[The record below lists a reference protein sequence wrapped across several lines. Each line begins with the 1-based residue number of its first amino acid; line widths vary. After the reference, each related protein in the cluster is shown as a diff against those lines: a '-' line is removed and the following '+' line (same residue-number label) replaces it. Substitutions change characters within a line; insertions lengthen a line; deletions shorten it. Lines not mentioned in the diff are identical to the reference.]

1 MHEHLYQ
8 CARRELELYHQVRKT
23 VRCYAQHSIRINPSH
38 QISNKPQI
46 PRSIAQGITFEMH
59 ACFRT
64 STLQLPNP
72 IPSIVYQIESQTDR
86 LLFLSTCSTLFYKNP
101 LSFVLQFVFSLI
113 FYSNKISK
121 KKKRITMLALLTL
134 QFVTFTFKV
143 VNETLIFRIKKYEEK
158 LKICQRIER
167 KLCH

>member
-72 IPSIVYQIESQTDR
+72 IPSIVYQIESQIDR

-101 LSFVLQFVFSLI
+101 LSFMLQFVFSLI

-121 KKKRITMLALLTL
+121 KRITMLALHTL
-134 QFVTFTFKV
+134 QFVTFKV

-158 LKICQRIER
+158 LKICQQIER

>member
-72 IPSIVYQIESQTDR
+72 IPSIVYQIESQIDR

-101 LSFVLQFVFSLI
+101 LSFMLQFVFSLI

-121 KKKRITMLALLTL
+121 KRMLALHTL
-134 QFVTFTFKV
+134 QFVTFKV

-158 LKICQRIER
+158 LKICQQIER

>member
-101 LSFVLQFVFSLI
+101 LSFMLQFVFSLI

-121 KKKRITMLALLTL
+121 KRMLALHTL
-134 QFVTFTFKV
+134 QFVTFKV

-158 LKICQRIER
+158 LKIFQQIER

>member
-101 LSFVLQFVFSLI
+101 LSFMLQFVFSLI

-121 KKKRITMLALLTL
+121 KRMLALHTL
-134 QFVTFTFKV
+134 QFVTFKV

-158 LKICQRIER
+158 LKICQQIER